1 MDQPANRPNEIDTYE
16 KLDLRAEPARGP
28 RQPTIAPGAVR
39 SPQVPGQ
46 VPDRSSVPGQ
56 YAVRFAAAPNA
67 PKPLT
72 EQGTAQ
78 GILRLFQPKP
88 GQELKPED
96 FEQAP
101 PSYEEQRKA
110 YLNLLPP
117 VRPMPGE
124 PIAEIEA
131 NENEELNFLL
141 PGGSVTEKEQ

>member
-1 MDQPANRPNEIDTYE
+1 MDQPANRPNVVDTYE

-28 RQPTIAPGAVR
+28 RQPTSAPGAR
-39 SPQVPGQ
+39 KSPQVPGQ

-56 YAVRFAAAPNA
+56 HAVRFAAAPNA

-72 EQGTAQ
+72 ELGTAQ

-101 PSYEEQRKA
+101 PSFEEQRKA

-117 VRPMPGE
+117 IRPVPGE
-124 PIAEIEA
+124 PIAAIEA
-131 NENEELNFLL
+131 NENEELKILP
-141 PGGSVTEKEQ
+141 PGGSATEVQQ